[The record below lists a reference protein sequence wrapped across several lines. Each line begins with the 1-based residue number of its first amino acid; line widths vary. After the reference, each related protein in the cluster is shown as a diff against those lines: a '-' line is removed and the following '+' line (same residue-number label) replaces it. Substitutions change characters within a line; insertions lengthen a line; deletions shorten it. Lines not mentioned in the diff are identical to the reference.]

1 MAKGKITIDRE
12 RCKGCQLC
20 IAVCPKKQIKVS
32 GDLNA
37 KGYYPA
43 EFCEG
48 EDQEGCTGCS
58 LCALVCPDVAIEVY
72 RE

>member
-1 MAKGKITIDRE
+1 MAKGKINIDRE

-20 IAVCPKKQIKVS
+20 ISVCPKKRIAVCQ
-32 GDLNA
+32 GLNE

-43 EFCEG
+43 EYSEG
-48 EDQEGCTGCS
+48 QGKEACTGCA